1 MAERTGLEPATP
13 GVTGR
18 YSNQLN
24 YRSIDDNIGDNIDE
38 NKNDNLLPVQD
49 WWVLQGSNLRPTACK
64 AVALPTELNT
74 PIRQKPCPMEHF
86 ATNNLLRVCLQ
97 IALGEKRAN
106 CTDWRLAVKEVAPR
120 KPPSVKNSLQKPP
133 LGTKPLCERKPFAK
147 PLSGPPPASKVTHH
161 AVLFRASPETPERA
175 ISMTLFGGIAR
186 RNASSFSEVPVSCTR

>member
-24 YRSIDDNIGDNIDE
+24 YRSIDDNIDDNRDE

-106 CTDWRLAVKEVAPR
+106 CTDWRLAVKAMYR
-120 KPPSVKNSLQKPP
+120 LIIMA
-133 LGTKPLCERKPFAK
+133 L
-147 PLSGPPPASKVTHH
+147 
-161 AVLFRASPETPERA
+161 
-175 ISMTLFGGIAR
+175 
-186 RNASSFSEVPVSCTR
+186 

>member
-24 YRSIDDNIGDNIDE
+24 YRSIDDNIGDNIGDNRDE

-106 CTDWRLAVKEVAPR
+106 CTDWRLAVKEVAPC

-133 LGTKPLCERKPFAK
+133 LGTKPLSGEKPSADKTPRKQNNP
-147 PLSGPPPASKVTHH
+147 SC
-161 AVLFRASPETPERA
+161 RA
-175 ISMTLFGGIAR
+175 ISRQSRDAGTRHLNDTIRRDCPQKCIQLFRSAG
-186 RNASSFSEVPVSCTR
+186 ELH